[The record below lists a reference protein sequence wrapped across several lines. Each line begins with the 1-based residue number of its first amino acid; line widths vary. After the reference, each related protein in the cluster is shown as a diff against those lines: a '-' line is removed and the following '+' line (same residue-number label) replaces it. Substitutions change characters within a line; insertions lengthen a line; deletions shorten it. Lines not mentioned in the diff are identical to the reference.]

1 LDTTEDAQ
9 VAKQQGRAQTLCNS
23 IFLAILKISS
33 SILPIHPPVLTKL
46 SCIRIQIIQKS
57 GDAVKDGGTAF
68 PASDRRLQLQN
79 HSLELSIMP
88 PNPGSHILPMIPLLP
103 KSSQMGTLEF

>member
-1 LDTTEDAQ
+1 M
-9 VAKQQGRAQTLCNS
+9 LCNS
-23 IFLAILKISS
+23 MCLAILKISS

-57 GDAVKDGGTAF
+57 GDAVKDRGTVF

-79 HSLELSIMP
+79 HSLELNITP
-88 PNPGSHILPMIPLLP
+88 PNPGSAHTAHDPLLAQ
-103 KSSQMGTLEF
+103 KSSQMGALEF